1 MASWMQLIAE
11 DNGCKAATTVGS
23 VISGLSSAE
32 TYFEPVTEGLL
43 KLTGSSD
50 FAPTG
55 EELWRRRLEL
65 IPQASESC
73 PWATID
79 AGSLERSLGKYT
91 WVAEGSEAGDSVEVR
106 SQAQESDDSWDSGSL
121 AAVPLRMPAKEER
134 AVDDEEARQLREYT
148 TAWVQRLEK
157 IIAEDLAK

>member
-1 MASWMQLIAE
+1 MQLIVE
-11 DNGCKAATTVGS
+11 EKCSGKGKMEGSTCGGISTV
-23 VISGLSSAE
+23 E
-32 TYFEPVTEGLL
+32 TCFEPVSEGLL
-43 KLTGSSD
+43 KLAGSAD
-50 FAPTG
+50 FEPTG
-55 EELWRRRLEL
+55 EELWRRRIAL
-65 IPQASESC
+65 IPHVSECC

-79 AGSLERSLGKYT
+79 ARTLHRALGRYA